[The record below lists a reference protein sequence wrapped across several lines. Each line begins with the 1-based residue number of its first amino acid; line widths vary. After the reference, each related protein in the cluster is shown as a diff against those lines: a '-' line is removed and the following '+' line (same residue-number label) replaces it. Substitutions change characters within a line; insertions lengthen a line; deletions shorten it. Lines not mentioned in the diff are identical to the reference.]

1 MAVATCIIL
10 GLFVY
15 FKGRHKA
22 ENRLFAL
29 TSIFAG
35 VWCSFPFLTNLITDN
50 ASALFWARIVYI
62 PAVFVPATFAHFGFI
77 VSEYKKPVKY
87 FYMLS
92 VVLLIVLPTPLFL
105 KGITRLPY
113 HAALIAGP
121 FLHIFILFFGAVC
134 GWSFYALY
142 KRYKTAIG
150 QKKNQVKYV
159 FAGFILAYIGGLV
172 HFSPIYTHKSEIFP
186 HDFLLVAFMM
196 VISYSIIKYKTMD
209 IDTVIHRT
217 ALWLLALLFLVLPVS
232 LLVALFKGWLAEMT
246 QPEVI
251 TVVSLL
257 LVLFVWYYNKVR
269 PYIDH
274 FFRRKKYDYYKVLAE
289 IGQRVGVELDIKNV
303 ISRLFKE
310 LKEVLYLRNGL
321 VLVQQPGQ
329 ADYLAAGATGYEDFA
344 ENKWGEL
351 TINGSSAVIQWLGE
365 HKKALEKEQIE
376 VDPQYK
382 LIKDEFLPWLNK
394 NMIDILI
401 PVILEERVNG
411 LIGLGKKENLQAYT
425 TTDIELLE
433 KMGRQI
439 GVTIDNALHH
449 EDIIEKERLAEELK
463 LGREIQQNL
472 LPKTIPAL
480 RGLRLEGLMLPAKE
494 IGGDYYDYI
503 STFHSIGQGKQSRV
517 GVVIGD
523 VSGKGVGAG
532 LIMATAK
539 ATLKGLSQ
547 QDLNPKQILAQANNV
562 LYEYTNGQKFM
573 TLLYFQYKEED
584 RTLSYSS
591 AGHEH
596 ILIYR
601 NELGVEGVV
610 PRGTSPMGSVEAII
624 SGGFMLGMM
633 PDIETYLEDRELH
646 LQLHDKVLLYTDG
659 VTEAENHSGERFGLD
674 RLKEAFQKH
683 GAKPADELMKAV
695 KEDVYSYIGSHPQYD
710 DITLVVLE
718 AT

>member
-1 MAVATCIIL
+1 MINIYSISSILAVATCIIL

-15 FKGRHKA
+15 FKGKNKA
-22 ENRLFAL
+22 ENRTFAM

-35 VWCSFPFLTNLITDN
+35 VWCSFPFFTNLITDN
-50 ASALFWARIVYI
+50 NAALFWSRVIYI
-62 PAVFVPATFAHFGFI
+62 PAVFVPSTFAHFGFT
-77 VSEYKKPVKY
+77 VSDYNKKPIKF

-92 VVLLIVLPTPLFL
+92 FLLLVLLPTPLFL

-113 HAALIAGP
+113 HAALIPGP
-121 FLHIFILFFGAVC
+121 FLHVFILFFGAVC
-134 GWSFYALY
+134 GWSFYALF
-142 KRYKTAIG
+142 KRYKTATG

-196 VISYSIIKYKTMD
+196 VISYSIIKYKTME

-217 ALWLLALLFLVLPVS
+217 LLWLAALLLLVLPVS
-232 LLVALFKGWLAEMT
+232 LIVAVFKGALSEMT
-246 QPEVI
+246 YPEI
-251 TVVSLL
+251 IAVVSLL
-257 LVLFVWYYNKVR
+257 LVLFVWYYNKAR
-269 PYIDH
+269 PRIDH

-289 IGQRVGVELDIKNV
+289 IGQRVGVELDINNV
-303 ISRLFKE
+303 VSRLFSG
-310 LKEVLYLRNGL
+310 LKEILYVRNGL
-321 VLVQQPGQ
+321 ALVRQTEED
-329 ADYLAAGATGYEDFA
+329 DYAVVGSVGYDSLGES
-344 ENKWGEL
+344 KWGEL
-351 TINGSSAVIQWLGE
+351 TISGKGALSRWIQDN
-365 HKKALEKEQIE
+365 KRALEKEQIE
-376 VDPQYK
+376 LDPQYK
-382 LIKDEFLPWLNK
+382 DIKDEALMWLNG
-394 NMIDILI
+394 NMIEILI
-401 PVILEERVNG
+401 PVLIENRVNG

-425 TTDIELLE
+425 MTDIELLE
-433 KMGRQI
+433 KMGRQL

-472 LPKTIPAL
+472 LPKTVPAL
-480 RGLRLEGLMLPAKE
+480 QGLRLEGLMLPAKE

-503 STFHSIGQGKQSRV
+503 STFHAHDQGKQSRV

-547 QDLNPKQILAQANNV
+547 QDLNPKQILSQANNV

-573 TLLYFQYKEED
+573 TLLYFQYKEAD

-596 ILIYR
+596 VLIYR
-601 NELGVEGVV
+601 VADGA
-610 PRGTSPMGSVEAII
+610 VEAII

-633 PDIETYLEDRELH
+633 PNIEGFLEERHLH
-646 LQLHDKVLLYTDG
+646 LKPNDKVLLYTDG
-659 VTEAENHSGERFGLD
+659 VTEAENQSGERLGLD
-674 RLKEAFQKH
+674 RLKDIFRRNGE
-683 GAKPADELMKAV
+683 KPADRLMSAV
-695 KEDVYSYIGSHPQYD
+695 KEEVYAFIGAHPQYD

>member
-10 GLFVY
+10 GFFVY

-29 TSIFAG
+29 TSILVG
-35 VWCSFPFLTNLITDN
+35 VWCSFPFFTNLITDN
-50 ASALFWARIVYI
+50 TAALFWARILYI
-62 PAVFVPATFAHFGFI
+62 PAVFVPSAFVHFGFTI
-77 VSEYKKPVKY
+77 SEYKKPVRY
-87 FYMLS
+87 FYILS
-92 VVLLIVLPTPLFL
+92 IILLIFLPTSLFM

-121 FLHIFILFFGAVC
+121 FLHVFILFFGFVC
-134 GWSFYALY
+134 AWSLYALF
-142 KRYKTAIG
+142 KRYKTVTG

-159 FAGFILAYIGGLV
+159 FAGFVIAYIGGLI
-172 HFSPIYTHKSEIFP
+172 HFSPIYTHKSEFFP
-186 HDFLLVAFMM
+186 HDFFLVGFMM

-217 ALWLLALLFLVLPVS
+217 AVWLLALLVLVLPVS
-232 LLVALFKGWLAEMT
+232 LLAALFKGYLADMT
-246 QPEVI
+246 RIWII

-257 LVLFVWYYNKVR
+257 LVLFVWYYNRAR
-269 PYIDH
+269 PHIDH

-289 IGQRVGVELDIKNV
+289 IGQRVGAELDINNV
-303 ISRLFKE
+303 VSRLFKE
-310 LKEVLYLRNGL
+310 LKDVLYLRNGL

-329 ADYLAAGATGYEDFA
+329 EDYLSAGVIGYEHLA
-344 ENKWGEL
+344 ENKRGEL
-351 TINGSSAVIQWLGE
+351 TISGSSAIIQWVRE

-382 LIKDEFLPWLNK
+382 GIKDEAVSWLNN

-401 PVILEERVNG
+401 PVILEERVTG

-425 TTDIELLE
+425 MTDIGLLE

-449 EDIIEKERLAEELK
+449 EDIIEKERFAEELK

-472 LPKTIPAL
+472 LPKTIPSL
-480 RGLRLEGLMLPAKE
+480 QGLRLEGLMLPAKE

-503 STFHSIGQGKQSRV
+503 STFHSAGQGKQSRV

-547 QDLNPKQILAQANNV
+547 QDLNPKQILTQANNI

-573 TLLYFQYKEED
+573 TLLYFQYKEKD

-596 ILIYR
+596 ILIYHT
-601 NELGVEGVV
+601 EGSATAG
-610 PRGTSPMGSVEAII
+610 GTAALSNVEAIV
-624 SGGFMLGMM
+624 SGGFMLGMI
-633 PDIETYLEDRELH
+633 PDIETFLEETQLYLKPN
-646 LQLHDKVLLYTDG
+646 DKVLLYTDG
-659 VTEAENHSGERFGLD
+659 VTEAENKTGDRLGLD
-674 RLKEAFQKH
+674 RLKEIFQKH
-683 GAKPADELMKAV
+683 GSKPADELIKAV
-695 KEDVYSYIGSHPQYD
+695 KEDVYAYIGSHPQYD